1 MSTDKMAYSNI
12 NFPSTRMRRMRFDD
26 FSRRLMRENQLS
38 TDDLIY
44 PMFVTEGLNLRE
56 PISSMPGIE
65 RYSLDLLLSEVK
77 EVYELGI
84 PAIALFPVV
93 GNDKKSENAA
103 EAYNPDGL
111 IQRSVQVLKQAVP
124 QLGIIT
130 DVALDPFTIHGQ
142 DGLINEQGYVI
153 NDETNE
159 VLVRQALS
167 HAEAGAD
174 IVAPSD
180 MMDGRIGAIRQ
191 VLEAKGYVNVKIL
204 AYSAKYASSFY
215 GPFRDAVGSSGNL
228 GGGNKYSYQMDP
240 ANSDE
245 ALREIQLDLQ
255 EGADI
260 VMIKPGMPY
269 LDIIRRVKDSYGVPT
284 FAYQVSGEYAMI
296 KAATMNGWL
305 DEKPVVLE
313 SLLAFKR
320 AGSDAILTY
329 FAKSVAQWLAQS

>member
-1 MSTDKMAYSNI
+1 MSYSNI
-12 NFPSTRMRRMRFDD
+12 NFPSIRMRRMRFDD

-44 PMFVTEGLNLRE
+44 PVFVTEGLNRRE
-56 PISSMPGIE
+56 PVSSMPDVE
-65 RYSLDLLLSEVK
+65 RLSLDLLLAEARDI
-77 EVYELGI
+77 YALGI
-84 PAIALFPVV
+84 PAIAIFPVIEA
-93 GNDKKSENAA
+93 DKKSNDAK

-111 IQRSVQVLKQAVP
+111 VQRTVRSLKKELP
-124 QLGIIT
+124 ELGIIT
-130 DVALDPFTIHGQ
+130 DVALDPFTLHGQ
-142 DGLINEQGYVI
+142 DGLINDNGYVM

-167 HAEAGAD
+167 HAAAGVD

-180 MMDGRIGAIRQ
+180 MMDGRIGLIRQ
-191 VLEAKGYVNVKIL
+191 ALEANGHINTRIL

-228 GGGNKYSYQMDP
+228 GSGNKYSYQMDP

-255 EGADI
+255 EGADM

-296 KAATMNGWL
+296 KAAARNGWL
-305 DEKPVVLE
+305 DEKSVVLE

-320 AGSDAILTY
+320 AGSNAILTY
-329 FAKSVAQWLAQS
+329 FAKSAARWLHE